1 MYSAGE
7 ISDVATENGV
17 YVDQETSGEY
27 AIHEFKDFI
36 TSNGGVVFEWRGKS
50 STAPSVSVVKLQIY
64 NYDSDAWEDVD
75 SDNTTAADTN
85 FSLQGDIADAT
96 NYRLGDVVTC
106 RVWQLGV

>member
-1 MYSAGE
+1 MYDASEVA
-7 ISDVATENGV
+7 DVATKNNV
-17 YVDQETSGEY
+17 YVEQDTTGEY

-36 TSNGGVVFEWRGKS
+36 ASNGRIVFEWYGKS
-50 STAPSVSVVKLQIY
+50 NVAPSASVVKLQIY